1 MLKES
6 HFAIEKWDGL
16 EGFLEQDNAFAKQ
29 TNVVPMKTSQLV
41 HRMKSSLKSSL
52 ASIEHRLHFERN
64 KNGWPAEKKKSCL
77 PKKNLNILRNNVAL
91 NFRHFTWP
99 GADSIKHF
107 SFYHILSWVASS
119 LWWIGM
125 KFYKTSP
132 CFSGACDESEDSFRE
147 RRKLFKISCFFPR
160 KFFRGIKCLSA

>member
-6 HFAIEKWDGL
+6 HFVIEKWDGL
-16 EGFLEQDNAFAKQ
+16 ESFLQQNNAFGIQ
-29 TNVVPMKTSQLV
+29 TNVRAI

-119 LWWIGM
+119 LRWIGM

>member
-52 ASIEHRLHFERN
+52 ASIEHRLRFEA
-64 KNGWPAEKKKSCL
+64 K
-77 PKKNLNILRNNVAL
+77 
-91 NFRHFTWP
+91 
-99 GADSIKHF
+99 
-107 SFYHILSWVASS
+107 
-119 LWWIGM
+119 
-125 KFYKTSP
+125 
-132 CFSGACDESEDSFRE
+132 
-147 RRKLFKISCFFPR
+147 
-160 KFFRGIKCLSA
+160 